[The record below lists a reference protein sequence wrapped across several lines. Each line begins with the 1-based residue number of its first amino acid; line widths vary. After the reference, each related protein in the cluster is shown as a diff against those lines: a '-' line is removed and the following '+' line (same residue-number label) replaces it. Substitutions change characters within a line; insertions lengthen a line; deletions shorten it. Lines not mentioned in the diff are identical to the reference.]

1 MAFGQWTSIFVWT
14 LGDHSADGS
23 TLLCLLSGNL
33 CGPFAGHVFV
43 CLDLSNLLNAFLGLF
58 WTTRAWACIFL
69 HVLGHISSYTCLGIY
84 LLMDFSMLS
93 RWPCLCTPSLS
104 QSWLPSAASLYPFTL
119 FCRKAAW
126 NKKVKLAMSMSIGYG
141 R

>member
-33 CGPFAGHVFV
+33 SGPFAGHVFV

-69 HVLGHISSYTCLGIY
+69 HVLGHISSYGL
-84 LLMDFSMLS
+84 FNVE
-93 RWPCLCTPSLS
+93 PVA
-104 QSWLPSAASLYPFTL
+104 LPLYAQLVPVVAAQCGQPVPVHVVL
-119 FCRKAAW
+119 
-126 NKKVKLAMSMSIGYG
+126 
-141 R
+141 